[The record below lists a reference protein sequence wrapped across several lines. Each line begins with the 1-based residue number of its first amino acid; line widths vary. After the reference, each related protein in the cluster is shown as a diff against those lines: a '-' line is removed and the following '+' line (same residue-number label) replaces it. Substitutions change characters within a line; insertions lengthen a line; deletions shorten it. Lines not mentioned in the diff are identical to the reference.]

1 MSGKSKIIKRTV
13 LVILLVIL
21 ALAGAGGW
29 WFYRVYNKPSIHL
42 QGKDSEYFYI
52 RTGTTMPELMTLLA
66 TDNVIDDTASFAM
79 IAKLKKFQTP
89 KPGRY
94 RIKDGMSNRE
104 LVNLLRSGNQDPV
117 QFTFNNIRTKEQ
129 LASRVGGKLE
139 ADSARFLFLLN
150 DAGFLSKY
158 GFNSETIMTIFIP
171 NTYELYWNTS
181 EEEFFDR
188 MAKEYK
194 AFWTEDRKAKA
205 AALNLSQSE
214 VAILASIVESEQSR
228 YAEERPAIA
237 GLYINR
243 IRKGIPLQ
251 SDPTVIYALGDF
263 SIQRV
268 LNDDLKYESPY
279 NTYLHTG
286 LPPGPI
292 RIPEAASLDAV
303 LNFQKSNYIYMCA
316 EYGTGKHKFTSDYD
330 QHLKNAREYQKAL
343 NAASIKR

>member
-1 MSGKSKIIKRTV
+1 MSAKSKIVKRTV
-13 LVILLVIL
+13 LIIAVVLLG
-21 ALAGAGGW
+21 LAGAGAW
-29 WFYRVYNKPSIHL
+29 WFWNVYNKPSVQL
-42 QGKDSEYFYI
+42 EGKDSEYFYI
-52 RTGTTMPELMTLLA
+52 RTGTTMPELMILL
-66 TDNVIDDTASFAM
+66 TKDDLVKDTASFAM
-79 IAKLKKFQTP
+79 IAKLKKFTNP

-94 RIKDGMSNRE
+94 RIQDGMSNRE
-104 LVNLLRSGNQDPV
+104 LVNLLRSGLQDPV

-150 DAGFLSKY
+150 DPGFLNQY
-158 GFNSETIMTIFIP
+158 GLTSQTIMTIFIP
-171 NTYELYWNTS
+171 NTYEFYWNTS
-181 EEEFFDR
+181 EEEFFER
-188 MAKEYK
+188 MAQEYK
-194 AFWTEDRKAKA
+194 KYWTDERKAKA

-214 VAILASIVESEQSR
+214 VAVLASIVEAEQSR
-228 YAEERPAIA
+228 YADERPAIA

-251 SDPTVIYALGDF
+251 SDPTVIYAIGDF

-268 LNDDLKYESPY
+268 LNDDLKYDSPY
-279 NTYLHTG
+279 NTYLHSG

-292 RIPEAASLDAV
+292 RIPEPASLDAV
-303 LNFQKSNYIYMCA
+303 LNYKKSDYIYMCA